1 MIRALRAC
9 LRRPDLRRFVG
20 FVTLVAFVFVVAM
33 AAAHAGEKHDSHTAD
48 CGMCDAIAAI
58 GTSESFAAPQLVA
71 HVAEVATL
79 SSGDAAVP
87 LAAEPRRSH
96 APRAPPSLA

>member
-1 MIRALRAC
+1 
-9 LRRPDLRRFVG
+9 
-20 FVTLVAFVFVVAM
+20 
-33 AAAHAGEKHDSHTAD
+33 
-48 CGMCDAIAAI
+48 MCDAIAAI